1 MQRLRRKLFYETQCL
16 LTTYSFWF
24 LILSPRV
31 ILAVIIKVPS
41 GQVVSQPPSRSCS
54 CAGTPV
60 LVPVLSFVTSSCHSH
75 SFGLQRWW
83 RLTQF
88 LSVSVEDF

>member
-1 MQRLRRKLFYETQCL
+1 MQRLRRKLLYETQCL

-41 GQVVSQPPSRSCS
+41 GQVVSQPP
-54 CAGTPV
+54 
-60 LVPVLSFVTSSCHSH
+60 L
-75 SFGLQRWW
+75 
-83 RLTQF
+83 
-88 LSVSVEDF
+88 